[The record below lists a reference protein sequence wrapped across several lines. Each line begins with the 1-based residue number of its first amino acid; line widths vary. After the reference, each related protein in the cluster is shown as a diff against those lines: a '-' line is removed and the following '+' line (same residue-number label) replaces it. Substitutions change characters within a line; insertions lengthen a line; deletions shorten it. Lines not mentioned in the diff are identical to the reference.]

1 MRIDDPSVLEEVSVS
16 LKAMADPTRLRLLQ
30 ELMEAERTV
39 SELIELVGTS
49 QGNISKHLA
58 VLKRAHLSP
67 TESTAFETLSSP
79 ADNMFFDPTTAGTF
93 SSMTSPLRSAT
104 LDAGRLTTLSAP
116 GDMLALLLGST
127 NPGGFASSRGIA
139 RPRGLTVAPP
149 FFGTAAGGKSSPCHS
164 FTFARP
170 AMGC

>member
-1 MRIDDPSVLEEVSVS
+1 MCVGGWGGGSERAGYARRGGGHTDGQTTVMRV
-16 LKAMADPTRLRLLQ
+16 R
-30 ELMEAERTV
+30 
-39 SELIELVGTS
+39 
-49 QGNISKHLA
+49 